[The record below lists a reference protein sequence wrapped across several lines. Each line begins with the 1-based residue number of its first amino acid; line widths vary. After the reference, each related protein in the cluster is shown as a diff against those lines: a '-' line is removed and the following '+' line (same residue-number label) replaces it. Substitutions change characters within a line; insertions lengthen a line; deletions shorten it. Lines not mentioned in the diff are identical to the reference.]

1 MGDIR
6 IMKKFNQK
14 YSFRMLR
21 FIIIGLFTS
30 LLAGFL
36 IEYFH
41 LGFDNE
47 LIVEFI
53 FINRTRIYL
62 LSVFIFFLIYTG
74 ITSLFGS
81 SIIGSFLT
89 ILLTVIIGTTSHLK
103 YIYRSEPLYPSEL
116 SMVTELPFL
125 MDMITTT
132 QLFITVSLIIL
143 VVSLMFFIYNRF
155 SLKKELEYYLKELI
169 FFGA

>member
-1 MGDIR
+1 
-6 IMKKFNQK
+6 
-14 YSFRMLR
+14 
-21 FIIIGLFTS
+21 GLVTS
-30 LLAGFL
+30 LLSGFL

-41 LGFDNE
+41 LGFDNK

-53 FINRTRIYL
+53 FINRTQIYL

-81 SIIGSFLT
+81 SVIGSFLT

-116 SMVTELPFL
+116 FMITELPFL
-125 MDMITTT
+125 MDMITTS
-132 QLFITVSLIIL
+132 QLFITLSLIIAIL
-143 VVSLMFFIYNRF
+143 SLMIF
-155 SLKKELEYYLKELI
+155 SYHR
-169 FFGA
+169 